1 MRPNIVKFLDKLIYK
16 NCILN
21 KLLAQARW
29 LLMELNVVGT
39 GMELARRRDGELARP
54 APAWAIIAFMP
65 LAAVTLWD
73 CSWTVLL

>member
-1 MRPNIVKFLDKLIYK
+1 M
-16 NCILN
+16 
-21 KLLAQARW
+21 
-29 LLMELNVVGT
+29 MELNVVGT